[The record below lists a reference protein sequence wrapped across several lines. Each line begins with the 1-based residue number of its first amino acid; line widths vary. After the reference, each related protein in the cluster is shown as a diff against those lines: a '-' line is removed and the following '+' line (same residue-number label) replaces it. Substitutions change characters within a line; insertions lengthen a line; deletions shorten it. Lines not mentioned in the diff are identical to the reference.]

1 MSTTGLKISRK
12 IEAFTNF
19 VTEATSI
26 YKYCVEM
33 LHKCEG
39 FECDIRH
46 KLELKQYKD
55 RNERA
60 RLHTQLENCFRDR
73 RYYKDRIEELEPF
86 VLLFEDTSKEK
97 EQNTRANKSCLNAI
111 KQSLGNVRKAESY
124 HKERTYKPRVLK
136 DMYGER
142 DAE

>member
-1 MSTTGLKISRK
+1 MSTTGLKISQK

-26 YKYCVEM
+26 YRYCVEM

-60 RLHTQLENCFRDR
+60 RLHTLLENCFRDR

-86 VLLFEDTSKEK
+86 VLLFEDTAKEK

-111 KQSLGNVRKAESY
+111 KQSLGSVRKAESY
-124 HKERTYKPRVLK
+124 HTERTYRPRVLK
-136 DMYGER
+136 DMYGET
-142 DAE
+142 DVK